1 MDEKEAQARMND
13 KRNEKKHVWVT
24 DKAGNEYLCPIDA
37 LKDPKDATQ
46 DELDNCIDVESLK
59 QYIDV

>member
-1 MDEKEAQARMND
+1 MND
-13 KRNEKKHVWVT
+13 ERKQKKHVWVT

-46 DELDNCIDVESLK
+46 DELDSCIDVESLK
-59 QYIDV
+59 QYVDV